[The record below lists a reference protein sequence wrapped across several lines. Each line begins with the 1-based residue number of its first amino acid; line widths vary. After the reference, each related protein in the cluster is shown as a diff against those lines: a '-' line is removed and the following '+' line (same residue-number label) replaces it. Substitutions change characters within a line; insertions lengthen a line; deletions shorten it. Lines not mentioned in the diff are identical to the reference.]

1 VEHPCYRCQAEIPE
15 STAFCPHCG
24 APQIRVVPPESEAPG
39 QPASGE
45 TPPGQSAPPSWAQS
59 GGAYTRQPGAIQWEL
74 AWKGALLSGLGAAV
88 LSSIPFVSIGFCL
101 WMLGAG
107 ALSVSLY
114 RKQLGGSPITPGM
127 GMKVGALAGV
137 FGFVANAI
145 VTTVSFVVLRNSG
158 NLRSAMEEQMR
169 KQMAGNS
176 DPKVQE
182 MMQNMLDWMNTPQGA
197 AIMIVLVLLALGVV
211 FVLLAAAGGALG
223 ASMSGKRREFH

>member
-1 VEHPCYRCQAEIPE
+1 
-15 STAFCPHCG
+15 
-24 APQIRVVPPESEAPG
+24 
-39 QPASGE
+39 
-45 TPPGQSAPPSWAQS
+45 
-59 GGAYTRQPGAIQWEL
+59 
-74 AWKGALLSGLGAAV
+74 
-88 LSSIPFVSIGFCL
+88 
-101 WMLGAG
+101 MLGAG